1 MSDRQAGSQFKQR
14 GDGFARR
21 GPGRGYSPRPMFR
34 PPSVPPSLA
43 PLLWAFA
50 LLGLS
55 RWPAAVSAAPC
66 LLVLRG
72 PLALVLVALAVGMAL
87 ARAGRREPGPPRDPG
102 PRALFV
108 AAAVVY
114 LLMGLFYTSRLRVSG
129 DEPHYL
135 VMARSLWREGD
146 LDLRDNYEREDWSAD
161 TPGPVHPHYGAPR
174 RDGRPFPAHSPGL
187 PLLLAPV
194 DALAGRAGCVVL
206 LALLAAWL
214 TVEVRAL
221 ALRVTGDSEAAVLA
235 WAAVAGPPVAAY
247 AFHVYTEVPS
257 ALAVAL
263 GLRLLARGSSLS
275 PRASLSPSF
284 RDAVAA
290 ALCASALPWLHVK
303 MVPAAAALGLV
314 GLVRLQGRDRIA
326 FALTAA
332 AMGSGLL
339 AFYALV
345 FGQASPLA
353 IYGGVPQDA
362 SGSPLRALFGLLL
375 DRSFGLLPHAPVFLL
390 ALAGLACLREMRRAE
405 IWPHLLV
412 GAAILLPVLP
422 WRMWWGGQCPP
433 ARFLVPLVPFLAVAL
448 ALRARG
454 PVRGLVR
461 WRSGLLLAGFGLLV
475 LAVVDPGRLLLVNRA
490 NLEPRLWAALEGE
503 RSVAHY
509 LPALTRPEAAD
520 LRVAAVWVSAL
531 ALLLGLDWLARRH
544 ERVDR
549 VFRGLGLPVVMLLG
563 VGLAIDGWVR

>member
-1 MSDRQAGSQFKQR
+1 
-14 GDGFARR
+14 
-21 GPGRGYSPRPMFR
+21 
-34 PPSVPPSLA
+34 V
-43 PLLWAFA
+43 
-50 LLGLS
+50 
-55 RWPAAVSAAPC
+55 
-66 LLVLRG
+66 
-72 PLALVLVALAVGMAL
+72 
-87 ARAGRREPGPPRDPG
+87 
-102 PRALFV
+102 LFV
-108 AAAVVY
+108 AAAVIY
-114 LLMGLFYTSRLRVSG
+114 LLIGLFYTSRLRVSG

-161 TPGPVHPHYGAPR
+161 TPGPVRPHYGAPR

-221 ALRVTGDSEAAVLA
+221 ALQVTRDSQAAVLA
-235 WAAVAGPPVAAY
+235 WAAAAGPPVAAY

-257 ALAVAL
+257 ALALAL
-263 GLRLLARGSSLS
+263 GLRLLARPSS
-275 PRASLSPSF
+275 PPSRSSF
-284 RDAVAA
+284 GADSTGAVGA

-314 GLVRLQGRDRIA
+314 GLVRLRGRARIA
-326 FALTAA
+326 FAVTAA
-332 AMGSGLL
+332 AMGAGFL
-339 AFYALV
+339 AYYVLV

-362 SGSPLRALFGLLL
+362 SGSPVRALFGLLL
-375 DRSFGLLPHAPVFLL
+375 DRSFGLLPHAPIFVL
-390 ALAGLACLREMRRAE
+390 ALAGLASLRETRRADL
-405 IWPHLLV
+405 WPHVLV
-412 GAAILLPVLP
+412 GAAVLLPILP

-454 PVRGLVR
+454 PACGLLR
-461 WRSGLLLAGFGLLV
+461 WRAGLLLVGLGLFM
-475 LAVVDPGRLLLVNRA
+475 LAVADPGRLLLVNRA
-490 NLEPRLWAALEGE
+490 NLEPRVWAALEGE
-503 RSVAHY
+503 RSLAHY

-520 LRVAAVWVSAL
+520 LWIAAVWASAL
-531 ALLLGLDWLARRH
+531 ALLLGLDHLARRH
-544 ERVDR
+544 EGADR
-549 VFRGLGLPVVMLLG
+549 AFRGLGLPVVMLMA
-563 VGLAIDGWVR
+563 VGLVIDGWVR